1 MIIRCPTTKR
11 TVSMTDPTSESFW
24 ALVLAGGDGTRLQSL
39 THLIAGT
46 PIPKQ
51 YCRILGPRSLLET
64 TLSRVAPL
72 VSAERTLAIINRDHL
87 AIARPQLRSLDAR
100 NVLVQPRNLDTG
112 PGVLLSMLEL
122 ARRDPDAT
130 VAMFPSDHYVRDSGA
145 FHRSIGRM
153 CRVVTGL
160 PQKIA
165 LLGARPEHADS
176 GYGYITRGRPLASRA
191 DTFAVLAFHEKPAAR
206 VAADMVRRGA
216 LWNTLVMVA
225 RVRRVL
231 ELLRALRPADVARLE
246 ETPPDLA
253 ALATVYD
260 RLPAWNFS
268 RKFLSRIPE
277 HLVVTRADD
286 LGWSDWGTPEA
297 IDRSFAA
304 MGVVPP
310 WRKPVEAA

>member
-1 MIIRCPTTKR
+1 
-11 TVSMTDPTSESFW
+11 MTLIVPQPATDLPHASLW
-24 ALVLAGGDGTRLQSL
+24 ALVLAGGDGTRLQGL
-39 THLIAGT
+39 THI
-46 PIPKQ
+46 I
-51 YCRILGPRSLLET
+51 
-64 TLSRVAPL
+64 V
-72 VSAERTLAIINRDHL
+72 ERTLAIINRDHL
-87 AIARPQLRSLDAR
+87 VIARPQLRSLDAR

-122 ARRDPDAT
+122 ARRNPDAT

-165 LLGARPEHADS
+165 LLGACPEHADS

-260 RLPAWNFS
+260 RLPPWNFS
-268 RKFLSRIPE
+268 REFLSRIPE

-286 LGWSDWGTPEA
+286 LGYDSPT
-297 IDRSFAA
+297 RS
-304 MGVVPP
+304 MSGVFPARVATSHFIM
-310 WRKPVEAA
+310 V